1 MTTDDAPLT
10 LTEPS
15 AAARLAL
22 LEAQSDDLSPYE
34 ALTLA
39 LQQATAGIGAL
50 GGFVHLRS
58 DTDAGMRL
66 VVAGGLPDRLVEEW
80 AHLSADS
87 DTTPART
94 MRDGSLHWDAVKGA
108 RSGCRAMVSVPL
120 HGADGRLGVLTLLL
134 WQAQAPDAHQRSFLT
149 AVARWMAGRL
159 GRRPYPVL
167 GGALRAA
174 RMTELTSALAEAV
187 TATDVVD
194 AVARHVLGPFGA
206 DGLVIQAIENG
217 RMRVVGSVGYSQDF
231 LDRHIDGVPTDS
243 NALVA
248 EVLRLRRPLLVE
260 STQEFLRRF
269 PGLHALAHP
278 DKNAWAFLP
287 LVASGRD
294 IGCCVVSFA
303 LPRTFSDEERTL
315 LAALGGLVGQALER
329 ARLYDAEHD
338 RAQSLQ
344 RGLLPRS
351 LPSLPAAT
359 AAARYLPASEGAAVG
374 GDWYDLIALSA
385 DRVAMVV
392 GDVMGHGIAEAAT
405 MGRLRTAVRTLADLE
420 LPPEEVLVHLNDLVE
435 ELGEDS
441 YATCLYAVF
450 DPVGRICTFCR
461 AGHPPPVVVHPDGS
475 VHHPEPAANPPL
487 GAACPPFDTGAVRLP
502 EESVL
507 VFFTDG
513 LVRSV
518 GGDSEDGVDRL
529 TRAVRDAVARTGY
542 FATGRPADEAA
553 DAGERLDELCGM
565 VTAALT
571 GDRPR
576 AVDDAALFL
585 VHTRAAAPGD
595 VASWPLPADPRAA
608 AEARR
613 HVRRQLAEWGLD
625 ELEATAEMVVSE
637 LVGNAIRHAKGPIS
651 LRLLRSRSLVCEVY
665 DGSLTTPRIRR
676 AAQTDENGRGLYLVS
691 ALSRRWGARYM
702 DDGKCIWAEQDLT
715 PDGASR
721 L

>member
-10 LTEPS
+10 LSEPS

-39 LQQATAGIGAL
+39 LQQATAGTGAL
-50 GGFVHLRS
+50 GGFVHLRG
-58 DTDAGMRL
+58 DADAGLRL
-66 VVAGGLPDRLVEEW
+66 VVAGGLPERVTEEW
-80 AHLSADS
+80 AHLPADR
-87 DTTPART
+87 DTTPVRAL
-94 MRDGSLHWDAVKGA
+94 RDGSLHWNAERGA
-108 RSGCRAMVSVPL
+108 RSGCQGMVSVPL
-120 HGADGRLGVLTLLL
+120 PGAHGRLGVLTLLL
-134 WQAQAPDAHQRSFLT
+134 WQAKAPDAHQRSFLT
-149 AVARWMAGRL
+149 AVARWMARRL
-159 GRRPYPVL
+159 GQRPYAVL

-174 RMTELTSALAEAV
+174 RMMELTSALAEAV
-187 TATDVVD
+187 TARDVVD

-206 DGLVIQAIENG
+206 DGLVIQATERG
-217 RMRVVGSVGYSQDF
+217 RMHVVGSVGYSRDF
-231 LDRHIDGVPTDS
+231 LDRHLEGIPTDS
-243 NALVA
+243 NVLVA
-248 EVLRLRRPLLVE
+248 EVLRRRRPVLVE
-260 STQEFLRRF
+260 STQEFVRRYPDLR
-269 PGLHALAHP
+269 GLAHP

-287 LVASGRD
+287 LVASGRE

-315 LAALGGLVGQALER
+315 LTALGGLVGQALER

-344 RGLLPRS
+344 RALLPRA

-405 MGRLRTAVRTLADLE
+405 MGRLRTAVHTLADLE
-420 LPPEEVLVHLNDLVE
+420 IPPDEVLAHLNDLVE
-435 ELGEDS
+435 DLGEDS

-450 DPVGRICTFCR
+450 DPVGRVCAFCR
-461 AGHPPPVVVHPDGS
+461 AGHPPPVVVHPDGT
-475 VHHPEPAANPPL
+475 VHHPEPVANPPL
-487 GAACPPFDTGAVRLP
+487 GAARPPFDIGEVRLP
-502 EESVL
+502 EECVL

-513 LVRSV
+513 LVRSAS
-518 GGDSEDGVDRL
+518 GDRDDGVDRL
-529 TRAVRDAVARTGY
+529 AHAVRDAVARTDY
-542 FATGRPADEAA
+542 FAPGHAEA
-553 DAGERLDELCGM
+553 DAGARLDELCGL
-565 VTAALT
+565 VTETLT
-571 GDRPR
+571 GDRPQ

-585 VHTRAAAPGD
+585 VHTRGTAPAD
-595 VASWPLPADPRAA
+595 VASWPLPADPKAA
-608 AEARR
+608 AEARG
-613 HVRRQLAEWGLD
+613 HVRRQLAHWGLD

-637 LVGNAIRHAKGPIS
+637 LVGNAIRHAKGPVS
-651 LRLLRSRSLVCEVY
+651 LRLLRSRSLICEVY

-676 AAQTDENGRGLYLVS
+676 AGQTDESGRGLYLVS

-715 PDGASR
+715 DEGAAR